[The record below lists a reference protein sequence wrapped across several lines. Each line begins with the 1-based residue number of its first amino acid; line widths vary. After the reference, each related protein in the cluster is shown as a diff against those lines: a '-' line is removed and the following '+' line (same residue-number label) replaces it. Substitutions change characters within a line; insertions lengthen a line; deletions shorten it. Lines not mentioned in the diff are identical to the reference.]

1 MARKRAETRMD
12 KNKFSNKNR
21 IETNKKK
28 RDNSQMNGEK
38 KPKWNKLKT
47 RKKTSSAEKTRVFP
61 QLCS

>member
-1 MARKRAETRMD
+1 MD

-28 RDNSQMNGEK
+28 RDNSQMNGGK

-47 RKKTSSAEKTRVFP
+47 SKKNEQRRKN
-61 QLCS
+61 